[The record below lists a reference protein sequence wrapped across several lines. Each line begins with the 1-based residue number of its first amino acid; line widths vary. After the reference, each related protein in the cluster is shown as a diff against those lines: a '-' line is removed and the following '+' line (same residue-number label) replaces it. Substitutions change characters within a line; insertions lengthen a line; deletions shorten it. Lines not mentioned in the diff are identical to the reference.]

1 MSQLFFNRFP
11 GELDV
16 AYRSAERKVERLPAL
31 VDELAR
37 LKLDLIV
44 TVTTTATRAAMQV
57 IKTTPIVFT
66 VVADPV
72 ASGFVANL
80 ARPGG
85 NATGLSGMG
94 PQIAAKRLE

>member
-1 MSQLFFNRFP
+1 
-11 GELDV
+11 
-16 AYRSAERKVERLPAL
+16 
-31 VDELAR
+31 
-37 LKLDLIV
+37 
-44 TVTTTATRAAMQV
+44 MQV
-57 IKTTPIVFT
+57 IKTTPIVLT

-94 PQIAAKRLE
+94 PQIAAKRLELLQEVVPELSRVAVLWEPTNPGVVRNFHGTQRGALFCCSARR